1 MTAMLKGVYIPADS
15 QFPKHL
21 HGIGMRI
28 EAKWP
33 SARTLRRAQAQ
44 RRANAP
50 KEVWCRLG
58 PTIFRNHF
66 VILLVLLLRLFVFR
80 LVDCCVV
87 STDRGCRGRMAFG
100 FGLF

>member
-1 MTAMLKGVYIPADS
+1 MLKGVYIPADS
-15 QFPKHL
+15 QFPKHF

-50 KEVWCRLG
+50 KEVWSVVSGLLFFA
-58 PTIFRNHF
+58 I
-66 VILLVLLLRLFVFR
+66 ILLFFWCFFFASSFFVWLTAVL
-80 LVDCCVV
+80 C
-87 STDRGCRGRMAFG
+87 
-100 FGLF
+100 